1 MSGADVRVWV
11 DRWLPSL
18 PVGHPVPIGEVADES
33 VEHLFLMC
41 PCVAAI
47 WFGGALN
54 YRLDREGITSWANWL
69 QAVFNLSLGYSAEV
83 TWVQSYV
90 AFTCWSIWKA
100 RCNFVFNQV
109 PVHPMSVLREV
120 AFAVGSYWE
129 AEGLSQIENLVGP
142 ARQCLV
148 PRWIPP
154 TSPFFKI
161 NVDAS
166 WSQGSKSGFVGV
178 VMRAEGGS
186 FVAAARYA
194 ILSPSVAAAEAC
206 ALLRGCELG
215 SALGCSSVILES
227 DSRESISCL
236 SGNLDSGSW
245 EAFPILAR
253 VKQLSEAFQFCRW
266 SWVPR
271 LANSLADF
279 LASVGCPE
287 MCDRVWVDRPPSS
300 LVHVLNKDGLPCP
313 P

>member
-1 MSGADVRVWV
+1 MC
-11 DRWLPSL
+11 
-18 PVGHPVPIGEVADES
+18 PICLCQDES
-33 VEHLFLMC
+33 VEHLFLLC
-41 PCVAAI
+41 SWVAAI

-54 YRLDREGITSWANWL
+54 YRID
-69 QAVFNLSLGYSAEV
+69 
-83 TWVQSYV
+83 
-90 AFTCWSIWKA
+90 
-100 RCNFVFNQV
+100 NFVV
-109 PVHPMSVLREV
+109 PD
-120 AFAVGSYWE
+120 
-129 AEGLSQIENLVGP
+129 
-142 ARQCLV
+142 RQFLV
-148 PRWIPP
+148 PRWMPP
-154 TSPFFKI
+154 TSHFFKI

-166 WSQGSKSGFVGV
+166 WSRGSKSGFVGV

-194 ILSPSVAAAEAC
+194 ILSPSVDAAEAC

-227 DSRESISCL
+227 DSRESIS
-236 SGNLDSGSW
+236 S
-245 EAFPILAR
+245 
-253 VKQLSEAFQFCRW
+253 FQFCRW

-271 LANSLADF
+271 SANSSADF

>member
-1 MSGADVRVWV
+1 M
-11 DRWLPSL
+11 
-18 PVGHPVPIGEVADES
+18 
-33 VEHLFLMC
+33 EHLFLLC
-41 PCVAAI
+41 PWVVAI

-54 YRLDREGITSWANWL
+54 YRVAREGITSWASWL
-69 QAVFNLSLGYSAEV
+69 QAVFTLSLGYSAEMK
-83 TWVQSYV
+83 WVQSYV

-109 PVHPMSVLREV
+109 PINPMSVLREV

-129 AEGLSQIENLVGP
+129 AGGFLQIGRLVVP
-142 ARQCLV
+142 ARQILV

-154 TSPFFKI
+154 TSPFIKI

-166 WSQGSKSGFVGV
+166 WSKVSKSGFAGV
-178 VMRAEGGS
+178 VLHTEGGS

-194 ILSPSVAAAEAC
+194 ILSPNVAAAEAC
-206 ALLRGCELG
+206 VLLRGCELG
-215 SALGCSSVILES
+215 CCSVILET

-236 SGNLDSGSW
+236 SGDLDSGSW

-253 VKQLSEAFQFCRW
+253 VKQLSEAFQFYRW

-271 LANSLADF
+271 SANSSANY